1 MTEIAKEFWAQS
13 LTMLPPDETDAFRA
27 AMEQGAHAR
36 GLRLRPG
43 TAIETVRAATPK
55 TLPRI
60 RSATPSRSAM
70 RAACAFM

>member
-43 TAIETVRAATPK
+43 TVIETVRAA
-55 TLPRI
+55 LPGEYAPI
-60 RSATPSRSAM
+60 P
-70 RAACAFM
+70 